1 MIGNWILDIA
11 SSADENLNQNLL
23 SKLLHSLTV
32 YWRNDRLNNLNQL
45 YTKDSSSEFIPITT
59 NSSSIFIKNTC
70 LKLGKADKL
79 IQQKYEKILPD
90 DSLKFGQKFFID
102 PPNIVILKASGMPNY
117 DKGIFESCDIYS
129 DNIKLTNSKYFDE
142 KYLDIASDEA
152 IFHKNIKRILI
163 HLHEKLSCF
172 ISLNLL
178 WTSVGIALHL
188 FAAKQQ
194 VIVDF
199 LLDGCKNND
208 VPQLKEYYDML
219 PSVNIYIKIII

>member
-1 MIGNWILDIA
+1 TRKKRANCVNAHNNENEIGLHMIGNWILDIA

-90 DSLKFGQKFFID
+90 DSLKFGQKL
-102 PPNIVILKASGMPNY
+102 VQL
-117 DKGIFESCDIYS
+117 
-129 DNIKLTNSKYFDE
+129 L
-142 KYLDIASDEA
+142 
-152 IFHKNIKRILI
+152 
-163 HLHEKLSCF
+163 LS
-172 ISLNLL
+172 NN
-178 WTSVGIALHL
+178 
-188 FAAKQQ
+188 
-194 VIVDF
+194 
-199 LLDGCKNND
+199 KNN
-208 VPQLKEYYDML
+208 
-219 PSVNIYIKIII
+219 